1 MCELVRARQGVVEDG
16 VGARKELGRQA
27 DGDGLHLAQDRRS
40 QGVEERRP
48 GATPLAKGMHSCG
61 VVAKDN
67 HCATS
72 ER

>member
-1 MCELVRARQGVVEDG
+1 M
-16 VGARKELGRQA
+16 
-27 DGDGLHLAQDRRS
+27 DGDGLDLAQDRRS